1 MKLRTLTL
9 LASLSLGIALPA
21 LSQDGLRLPV
31 RAAGSGL
38 DPSFLQDWP
47 SPDRDH
53 PGFAPNNWRD
63 AAGFTQTGRLQ
74 WSYALGQHSLGMSMA
89 SGREYE
95 SAPIFGAETRQYGFF
110 GRYWLTHD
118 WSVNAEAV
126 SRDAGTVFRL
136 QDFRI
141 GLRRQF

>member
-9 LASLSLGIALPA
+9 LASYSLGIALPA
-21 LSQDGLRLPV
+21 FSQDGLRLPE

-38 DPSFLQDWP
+38 DPSFVQGWP
-47 SPDRDH
+47 GFERDH
-53 PGFAPNNWRD
+53 PGLAPNNWRD
-63 AAGFTQTGRLQ
+63 AAGFTPTGRLQ
-74 WSYALGQHSLGMSMA
+74 WSYPLGQHSLGMSMA

-95 SAPIFGAETRQYGFF
+95 SAPIFGTEARQYGFF

-126 SRDAGTVFRL
+126 SREAGTVFRL

>member
-1 MKLRTLTL
+1 MRNRTLGL
-9 LASLSLGIALPA
+9 LAVFSLGIAMPA
-21 LSQDGLRLPV
+21 ISQDGLRLPS

-38 DPSFLQDWP
+38 DPSLAQNWLVAEP
-47 SPDRDH
+47 RI
-53 PGFAPNNWRD
+53 FAPHNWRD
-63 AAGFTQTGRLQ
+63 AIGFAPTARVQ
-74 WSYALGQHSLGMSMA
+74 WSYPMGQHSLGMSLA

-95 SAPIFGAETRQYGFF
+95 SAPILGAETRQYGLF
-110 GRYWLTHD
+110 GRYSLTQD
-118 WSVNAEAV
+118 WSLNAEAL